1 MEVRDERAGFTS
13 ARRMSAPPPSVL
25 RRGCLKSLQ
34 STNGAC
40 RIDRHRPNETA
51 RNGHHEGF
59 EIVIFPKCET
69 GEG

>member
-25 RRGCLKSLQ
+25 LRRGRLKSLQ

-40 RIDRHRPNETA
+40 RPDRHRPNGTA
-51 RNGHHEGF
+51 RVLVRE
-59 EIVIFPKCET
+59 
-69 GEG
+69 